1 MLRLVLVLVLSWV
14 LWYRDPYESQLLLV
28 WYWYWYWCW
37 WVFVVVVVVVMVV
50 EDPDSV
56 SLRDWTTEN
65 IPKDPEIMAG
75 AIKEN
80 DMC

>member
-1 MLRLVLVLVLSWV
+1 M
-14 LWYRDPYESQLLLV
+14 

-80 DMC
+80 DKC